1 MDYVIKTGHGFSK
14 NKYYF
19 QFENLIKDLSTK
31 LNALD
36 KENLQPKLLINID
49 ADKGSDDII
58 LSYSVEKWPSYVYL
72 ITKGDNLLEM
82 TQRLFGVLLE
92 TLEKKEPSNF
102 KSLDAIIKNQ
112 L

>member
-1 MDYVIKTGHGFSK
+1 MDYEITAGQGFSK
-14 NKYYF
+14 NKYYY
-19 QFENLIKDLSTK
+19 QFENLIKDLSSK
-31 LNALD
+31 LDAMD
-36 KENLQPKLLINID
+36 KENLQPKLLVNID

-92 TLEKKEPSNF
+92 TLEKKEPTNF
-102 KSLDAIIKNQ
+102 RGLDVIKKNQ